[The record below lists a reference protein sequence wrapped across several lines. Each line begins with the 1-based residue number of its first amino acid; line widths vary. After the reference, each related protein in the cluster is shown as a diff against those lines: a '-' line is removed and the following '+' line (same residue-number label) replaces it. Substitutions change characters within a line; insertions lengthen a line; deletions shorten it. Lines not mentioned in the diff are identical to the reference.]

1 MPHQDQITIDDI
13 DVLLQNREGPCVSI
27 YLPTTRVTQDVDESR
42 IQLKNFRSEA
52 MDKLMGDFGL
62 RRPDADAMLLPVD
75 QLLED
80 TEFWRFL
87 SDGLAVFLAA
97 DASFVFRL
105 GESFEP
111 RLEVGGRFLV
121 RPLVRQLSG
130 DGVYHLLAVSR
141 NEVRL
146 LEGNRRGAR
155 EVTPD
160 DMPRNMA
167 RALTMR
173 GREGER
179 MPYKQ
184 WHGDEGQKTLYRKF
198 FLQIDRVLR
207 PSYSGRSE
215 PLVIAGVDYLLP
227 IFRDAC
233 SYRHLV
239 AEGIAGNPDEYSE
252 AELHEKAWPLVEPIL
267 DAPRRESLERLHAE
281 WGTNRVSDDVATIL
295 RAAYNGRVD
304 TLFLDEEAYVFGT
317 FDTGTLETTVEGSG
331 DERQGIDLGGIAGRY
346 VHSRGGD
353 VYAVSRSELP
363 GENPLM
369 ALLRY

>member
-1 MPHQDQITIDDI
+1 MPHQDRITIDDI
-13 DVLLQNREGPCVSI
+13 DVLLENRDGPCISI
-27 YLPTTRVTQDVDESR
+27 YLPTTRVSQDTDESR
-42 IQLKNFRSEA
+42 IRLKSFRSDA
-52 MDKLMGDFGL
+52 MDKIMADFGL
-62 RRPDADAMLLPVD
+62 RRPDADELLLPVD

-80 TEFWRFL
+80 DEFWRFL
-87 SDGLAVFLAA
+87 SDGLAIFLAA
-97 DASFVFRL
+97 DASFVLRL
-105 GESFEP
+105 GESFDP

-121 RPLVRQLSG
+121 RPLLRQLSG

-146 LEGNRRGAR
+146 LEGNRLGAR

-179 MPYKQ
+179 MPYRQ

-215 PLVIAGVDYLLP
+215 PLVVAGVDYLLP
-227 IFRDAC
+227 IFRGAC

-239 AEGIAGNPDEYSE
+239 AEGIVGNPDELSE

-267 DAPRRESLERLHAE
+267 DAPRRDSLERLQAE
-281 WGTNRVSDDVATIL
+281 WGTKRVTDDVATIL
-295 RAAYNGRVD
+295 RAAYNGRVE

-317 FDTGTLETTVEGSG
+317 FDTGTLETTVAEG
-331 DERQGIDLGGIAGRY
+331 DQEREGIDLGGIAGRY

-353 VYAVSRSELP
+353 VYAAARSELP
-363 GENPLM
+363 GPGPLI